1 MTVEG
6 WACWRAAEACMRA
19 GMVQPHVD
27 LAAALQM
34 TSAAGVAPSVAA
46 ELLAAVQD
54 GMGLGLSKRSG
65 KG

>member
-1 MTVEG
+1 
-6 WACWRAAEACMRA
+6 MRA

>member
-1 MTVEG
+1 
-6 WACWRAAEACMRA
+6 MRG

-27 LAAALQM
+27 MGAALQM
-34 TSAAGVAPSVAA
+34 TSAAGVAPSIAA

-54 GMGLGLSKRSG
+54 GMDLGLSKRSG